1 VNTYG
6 PRLMLSRTGAVR
18 GGAGAVYLECDWDDA
33 MRGRGSSGGLK
44 RDDEPSRTPLTL
56 EQTAQAAWDK
66 ARELSDLT
74 ERTHR
79 ADAT

>member
-1 VNTYG
+1 
-6 PRLMLSRTGAVR
+6 M
-18 GGAGAVYLECDWDDA
+18 
-33 MRGRGSSGGLK
+33 

-79 ADAT
+79 VERQRY